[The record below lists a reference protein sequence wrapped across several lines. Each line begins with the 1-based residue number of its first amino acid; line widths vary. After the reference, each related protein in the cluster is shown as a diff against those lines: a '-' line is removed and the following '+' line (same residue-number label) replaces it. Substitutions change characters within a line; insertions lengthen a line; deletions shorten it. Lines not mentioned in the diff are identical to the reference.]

1 MCGNKLI
8 LLPMLSIFLSLLVSD
23 DVVGLSSPILANISL
38 YTLILFFS
46 YLFGPKSHLQ
56 TFRGPCLW
64 ARGFCSRLLA
74 LYEFQLCFR
83 M

>member
-38 YTLILFFS
+38 YTLILFFF
-46 YLFGPKSHLQ
+46 LFVW
-56 TFRGPCLW
+56 T
-64 ARGFCSRLLA
+64 
-74 LYEFQLCFR
+74 
-83 M
+83 